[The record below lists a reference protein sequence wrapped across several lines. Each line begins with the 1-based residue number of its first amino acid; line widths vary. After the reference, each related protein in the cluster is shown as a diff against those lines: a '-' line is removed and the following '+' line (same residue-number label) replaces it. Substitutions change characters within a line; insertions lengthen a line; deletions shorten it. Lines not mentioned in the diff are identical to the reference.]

1 MKEKITA
8 YMNVHREE
16 LVRDVCR
23 LVRIRSDRGEAK
35 EGAPFGEGPLRALN
49 DAMELTRGMGFA
61 VTNYDN
67 YVMTADL
74 GGEEPGLDILAHLD
88 VVPVSDSWTV
98 TQPFEPLVLDGR
110 IYGRGTADD
119 KGPAV
124 AALYAMKAVKDLGIP
139 LKKRVRLILGTDEE
153 CGSSDLEH
161 YYAREEEAPASVSPD
176 ADFPIINLEKGG
188 LRGVMTASY
197 EESGALP
204 RLVSAEGGT
213 KLNVVPDKSFALVE
227 GMDAEA
233 LSGFCRKAG
242 EETGAAFTV
251 SEENGLLRI
260 DVKGHGAHASQPEG
274 GCNAVTALLRLI
286 AELPLA
292 DCDGLRRLKAVEKL
306 FPHGDWSGKAAGVA
320 MKDDLSGA
328 TTLSFD
334 ILHYGLTGFRG
345 EFDCRASILANDGN
359 LRDVI
364 REELAQEGVTLEP
377 CAVYAP
383 HYVPAETPLV
393 QTLLRCYEKYTGEK
407 GRCIAIGGGTYVH
420 HLKNG
425 VAFGCA
431 RDGVDNRMHGDDEFA
446 EIDQLLLSAAIYAQ
460 AIADICG

>member
-8 YMNVHREE
+8 YMNAHREE

-23 LVRIRSDRGEAK
+23 LVRIKSDRGEAK

-197 EESGALP
+197 EE
-204 RLVSAEGGT
+204 
-213 KLNVVPDKSFALVE
+213 
-227 GMDAEA
+227 
-233 LSGFCRKAG
+233 
-242 EETGAAFTV
+242 
-251 SEENGLLRI
+251 
-260 DVKGHGAHASQPEG
+260 
-274 GCNAVTALLRLI
+274 
-286 AELPLA
+286 
-292 DCDGLRRLKAVEKL
+292 
-306 FPHGDWSGKAAGVA
+306 
-320 MKDDLSGA
+320 
-328 TTLSFD
+328 
-334 ILHYGLTGFRG
+334 
-345 EFDCRASILANDGN
+345 
-359 LRDVI
+359 
-364 REELAQEGVTLEP
+364 
-377 CAVYAP
+377 
-383 HYVPAETPLV
+383 
-393 QTLLRCYEKYTGEK
+393 RC
-407 GRCIAIGGGTYVH
+407 
-420 HLKNG
+420 
-425 VAFGCA
+425 
-431 RDGVDNRMHGDDEFA
+431 
-446 EIDQLLLSAAIYAQ
+446 
-460 AIADICG
+460 